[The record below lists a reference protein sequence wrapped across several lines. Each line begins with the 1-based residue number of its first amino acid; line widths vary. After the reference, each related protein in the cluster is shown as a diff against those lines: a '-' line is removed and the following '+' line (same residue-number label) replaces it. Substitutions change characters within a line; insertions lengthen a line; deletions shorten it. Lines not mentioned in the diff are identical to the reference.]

1 MLQSPWAILL
11 FNYWASCQLLATF
24 VYAGIV
30 TALLGL
36 ANLALPFRFL
46 GIRKRAI
53 ATTETRVLALD
64 DSARGA
70 APLLAIDC
78 AWKRPAPASV
88 ARRDQAESGERQRMN
103 LRVAETTL
111 RQKNAGLK
119 AVTLIATLNPVS
131 QVLW

>member
-1 MLQSPWAILL
+1 MTVRLSWILLAAITLGAILL
-11 FNYWASCQLLATF
+11 FNYWASCQLLAAL

-64 DSARGA
+64 DSARCG
-70 APLLAIDC
+70 PLLAIDC
-78 AWKRPAPASV
+78 ARKRPAPASV
-88 ARRDQAESGERQRMN
+88 AGRDQAESGER
-103 LRVAETTL
+103 
-111 RQKNAGLK
+111 
-119 AVTLIATLNPVS
+119 
-131 QVLW
+131 